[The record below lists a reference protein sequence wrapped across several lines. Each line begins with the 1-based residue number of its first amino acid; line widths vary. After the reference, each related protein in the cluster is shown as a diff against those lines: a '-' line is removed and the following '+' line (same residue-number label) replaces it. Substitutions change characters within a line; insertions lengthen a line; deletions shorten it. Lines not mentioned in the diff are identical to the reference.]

1 MFTKCFHLP
10 LASFS
15 LALGSSEYKLGLIA
29 RLLITVILPSI
40 SSFIC
45 LSGTLIFTTLQRYL
59 GNFPFGYCI
68 KYHRASYLLITSQS
82 SLFINIS
89 CFLQLMLVLNNH
101 PRFIT
106 FELFSLLRLP
116 YISYFHFPF

>member
-29 RLLITVILPSI
+29 RSLITVILPSI

-59 GNFPFGYCI
+59 GNFSFGYCI

-89 CFLQLMLVLNNH
+89 CFLQLCASSEQPSKV
-101 PRFIT
+101 
-106 FELFSLLRLP
+106 
-116 YISYFHFPF
+116 YHF